1 MRTVRARLLIG
12 ALLLAMTAGC
22 GASSERTASDSGA
35 AAPPQAQQEGA
46 PPAQDAKSGNALA
59 VPVGAPVDTRSIVY
73 KGELT
78 VRAKNVSEA
87 AAKASTIAT
96 GAGGV
101 IAGDNR
107 QSNDV
112 DETADLVLRVPSA
125 AFHSTVNKLSKDL
138 GEELNRGLNSEDV
151 TEAVVDLDARI
162 AGQKASVDRTRALL
176 ARAQQ
181 IGEIVTIEQE
191 LARREGELASLQARK
206 RALSDQVTLSTITL
220 HLIGPR
226 AEAPKVEDDTPTFL
240 SGLAAGWDAF
250 TSTVNWAL
258 VIFGA
263 MLPFLAAIA
272 IPVVVLVWIVRR
284 RRPRPE
290 PIPVAA
296 PES

>member
-1 MRTVRARLLIG
+1 MRTVRARLIVG

-22 GASSERTASDSGA
+22 GGTSERTASDSGA
-35 AAPPQAQQEGA
+35 AGPSQAQQEGA
-46 PPAQDAKSGNALA
+46 PAPDAKSGNALA
-59 VPVGAPVDTRSIVY
+59 VPVGAPVDTRSMVY

-125 AFHSTVNKLSKDL
+125 AFHGTVNKLSKDL

-206 RALSDQVTLSTITL
+206 RALADQVTLSTITL

-226 AEAPKVEDDTPTFL
+226 PESPKEEDDTPTFL